1 MRYANS
7 KVGPASRSART
18 NWTPLALLSASSP
31 LSDLRTRSSSG
42 AIAGSGSGRHLPAA
56 HQVAVAQVEISL
68 TVENAE
74 KRLTALVTDSVGG
87 LEKRLTGR
95 LETFETAVKA
105 GFQTID
111 DRLSHHDQR
120 FAGIDRRLDAIDSQ
134 LGAITRDLR
143 TLIGRTAARPRKR
156 GR

>member
-1 MRYANS
+1 LELA
-7 KVGPASRSART
+7 VGPEHE
-18 NWTPLALLSASSP
+18 TPEHE
-31 LSDLRTRSSSG
+31 T
-42 AIAGSGSGRHLPAA
+42 IAQRVERMDAHLK
-56 HQVAVAQVEISL
+56 QFFDDQQGFISL

-95 LETFETAVKA
+95 LEKFETAVKA
-105 GFQTID
+105 GFKTID
-111 DRLSHHDQR
+111 DRLSAHDQR
-120 FAGIDRRLDAIDSQ
+120 FAGIDRRLDGIDRRLDSIDGRLDAIDSQ

-143 TLIGRTAARPRKR
+143 TLIGRKTAARQPKR

>member
-1 MRYANS
+1 M
-7 KVGPASRSART
+7 
-18 NWTPLALLSASSP
+18 
-31 LSDLRTRSSSG
+31 G
-42 AIAGSGSGRHLPAA
+42 AEHETVDERVERMDAHLK
-56 HQVAVAQVEISL
+56 QFFDDQQGFISL

-143 TLIGRTAARPRKR
+143 TLIGRQAARPRKAR
-156 GR
+156 ALSNPRPQPLHPW